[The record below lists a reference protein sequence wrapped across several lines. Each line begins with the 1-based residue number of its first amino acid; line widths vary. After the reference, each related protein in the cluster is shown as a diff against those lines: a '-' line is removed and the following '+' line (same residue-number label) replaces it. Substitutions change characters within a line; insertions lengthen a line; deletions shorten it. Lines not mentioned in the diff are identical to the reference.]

1 MKVRNAWPSF
11 AAWFDALKL
20 RERALIIA
28 AAMAVLFAT
37 FNTLVL
43 QRLEARKT
51 ALSLQLADI
60 VTRVQDT
67 AGAVSA
73 AAASGQ
79 QGALALAQA
88 RALSANLA
96 RTTARL
102 QSQSAGLIAPQRM
115 TQVIHDVLSRERGL
129 ELISLRSLAP
139 HALLLSPAE
148 AGGPITPTA
157 AAAEDP
163 AAAASAAQITAG
175 PAPAGTVLVPDQGP
189 YVHTVVLVLQGRYLD
204 TLAYLQALERLPWHF
219 YWQTLDLDATHYPVT
234 RVTVTL
240 GTVSMSREWI
250 DL

>member
-129 ELISLRSLAP
+129 ELISLKSCAPCLAP
-139 HALLLSPAE
+139 KSR
-148 AGGPITPTA
+148 GGRRADYADCGRRGGSRGRGFSRANHSRP
-157 AAAEDP
+157 
-163 AAAASAAQITAG
+163 
-175 PAPAGTVLVPDQGP
+175 GTRGNRPG
-189 YVHTVVLVLQGRYLD
+189 
-204 TLAYLQALERLPWHF
+204 A
-219 YWQTLDLDATHYPVT
+219 
-234 RVTVTL
+234 
-240 GTVSMSREWI
+240 
-250 DL
+250 